1 MLRVWG
7 SLRNLADENRGTQNF
22 FLDAVGS
29 RALFVHAYVVVHN
42 SDSVWSK
49 FDQKKK
55 KKRKITWSVYT
66 NQWNENYLKYMFGF
80 SVLRDAASHKNEN
93 ASVEMGY

>member
-1 MLRVWG
+1 MLLSTIAILCG
-7 SLRNLADENRGTQNF
+7 ASLT
-22 FLDAVGS
+22 
-29 RALFVHAYVVVHN
+29 
-42 SDSVWSK
+42 
-49 FDQKKK
+49 KKK
-55 KKRKITWSVYT
+55 KKRKIAWSVYT